1 MTNLILTPNE
11 IPEKLDAAVAL
22 LDSLP
27 VGSIIKA
34 LNERSNP
41 AWPSVFIRTGT
52 GSDPWLLLDPGGR
65 NDESTYSSGPIVR
78 YFGTASIKV
87 LDRGPETEGSEPA

>member
-1 MTNLILTPNE
+1 MTNLILAPNE
-11 IPEKLDAAVAL
+11 TPEKLDEAVAL

-52 GSDPWLLLDPGGR
+52 DRERWLLLDPGGR
-65 NDESTYSSGPIVR
+65 NDESTYSGGPIVR
-78 YFGTASIKV
+78 YYGTASIKV
-87 LDRGPETEGSEPA
+87 LDRGPETETPEPA